1 VWELCL
7 SVVYRVISQ
16 AFTLTWSGMDGFVYD
31 GFEHYTTPQHFVTFD
46 YETGYSHA
54 TQDCQMQVENITM
67 VVLLLVSLLA
77 TMLALVVG
85 PCVRRP
91 HPRTASRFD

>member
-1 VWELCL
+1 
-7 SVVYRVISQ
+7 
-16 AFTLTWSGMDGFVYD
+16 MDGFVYD
-31 GFEHYTTPQHFVTFD
+31 GLDEHYMPQRFATFD
-46 YETGYSHA
+46 YETGYAHA
-54 TQDCQMQVENITM
+54 TNDCQMQVENITM

-91 HPRTASRFD
+91 RPRTANRFD